1 MTPHPAALL
10 GLLIAAAQPACP
22 SLPSLGPLVCIEDVS
37 GFVYARDEASAR
49 TMVKDAH
56 AAREIY
62 RTHFGRLPPRGAIV
76 SAGTQVSVGAAERA
90 TLRAAGAQWVL
101 PWIDAADR
109 NRVLEPKIRAGIEQQ
124 MPNLSPEAVDAAVKR
139 ALASIDG
146 EGGGGDTSMRS
157 AMQHELGHLW
167 MIADRWPRFGDEE
180 AAGRAGRH
188 YGGPAADWFDET
200 AAVLMEDA
208 AMTAGRR
215 ALFGAIRRGEHPGE
229 QVAAIAEFVTME
241 HPAIA
246 HVRARP
252 DPKPGASVMVLA
264 GEDARRV
271 AAGAK
276 AFYAQARVFADYLIE
291 RSGRADVFAAI
302 ADAAAEGRDFASW
315 LGRDGAHYGLP
326 ATLPALELDWQAW
339 VAPAYPAEA

>member
-22 SLPSLGPLVCIEDVS
+22 PLPSLGTLVCIEDIT

-49 TMVKDAH
+49 TMIQDAH
-56 AAREIY
+56 VARETY
-62 RTHFGRLPPRGAIV
+62 RAHFGSLPPRGAIV
-76 SAGTQVSVGAAERA
+76 SAGTQVSVGATERA

-124 MPNLSPEAVDAAVKR
+124 MPNLSAEAVDAAVKR
-139 ALASIDG
+139 ALASLDG

-157 AMQHELGHLW
+157 AMQHELGHMWL
-167 MIADRWPRFGDEE
+167 IADRWPRFGDEE
-180 AAGRAGRH
+180 AAGRTERH

-208 AMTAGRR
+208 AMSTGRR

-229 QVAAIAEFVTME
+229 QVAAIADFITME
-241 HPAIA
+241 HPAVA

-252 DPKPGASVMVLA
+252 DPKPGASVMVIA
-264 GEDARRV
+264 GEDARRMT
-271 AAGAK
+271 AGAK
-276 AFYAQARVFADYLIE
+276 GFYAQARVFADYLVA
-291 RSGRADVFAAI
+291 RSGRPEVFASI
-302 ADAAAEGRDFASW
+302 ADAAAEGLDFTAW
-315 LGRDGAHYGLP
+315 LGRHGSDYGLP
-326 ATLPALELDWQAW
+326 ATLPALESDWLEW
-339 VAPAYPAEA
+339 IAPTYPQPV